1 MTVVAINVQN
11 IYGAHIPSLNFIPGD
26 GTALSVESSPFT
38 HDFPV
43 SANLYTSVFDK
54 NGFQVSY
61 ASFLDSVGTVNVVLF
76 PMRVSSYENLYM
88 DSITYSTSGLVIN
101 ARIRIY
107 SNPAS
112 IGTAN
117 DVLETFNIGA
127 SEVAGLMTGY
137 WVARV

>member
-1 MTVVAINVQN
+1 MTVIAINVQD

-26 GTALSVESSPFT
+26 GTVLSVESSPFT

-76 PMRVSSYENLYM
+76 PMRVSSYENMFM
-88 DSITYSTSGLVIN
+88 DSITWSNSVVIA

-117 DVLETFNIGA
+117 DVLETFQVGA
-127 SEVAGLMTGY
+127 AEVGGLMTAY
-137 WVARV
+137 WCVRS